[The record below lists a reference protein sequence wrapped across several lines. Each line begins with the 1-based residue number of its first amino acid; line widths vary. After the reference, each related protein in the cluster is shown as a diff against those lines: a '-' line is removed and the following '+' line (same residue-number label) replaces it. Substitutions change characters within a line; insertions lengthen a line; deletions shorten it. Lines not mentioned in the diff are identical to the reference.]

1 MNMNKRTVRIMLLS
15 AALAATAVSITGAA
29 EQKNKG
35 KGVPAKSVPFSVTGV
50 YSGSL
55 SGEITVNGQSIF
67 INDKTSFHRVGQGP
81 VAAGESVSKTAVS
94 IGGVMKGKKAIAT
107 MVVIGEPE
115 TSNDYSQTTIEGAER
130 DPAPKDGR

>member
-50 YSGSL
+50 
-55 SGEITVNGQSIF
+55 
-67 INDKTSFHRVGQGP
+67 
-81 VAAGESVSKTAVS
+81 
-94 IGGVMKGKKAIAT
+94 
-107 MVVIGEPE
+107 
-115 TSNDYSQTTIEGAER
+115 
-130 DPAPKDGR
+130 

>member
-1 MNMNKRTVRIMLLS
+1 
-15 AALAATAVSITGAA
+15 
-29 EQKNKG
+29 
-35 KGVPAKSVPFSVTGV
+35 
-50 YSGSL
+50 L